1 MADDDLKSKLEGYEK
16 YQRSISNLSG
26 EWADD
31 LERIVDLSSKL
42 GNSIRT
48 NFNSLKETQEKYKQQ
63 VDYSNKLGESLK
75 SNGREVAALKAAQ
88 SDNNKILEERQRLL
102 DGEAETIK
110 DIERLNQSILKN
122 TADQTIN
129 VNALLE
135 NRKKQKDIDGDIQSI
150 EKEIA
155 EAQLAAIRDGVV
167 DQEKYNNLVAK
178 HNYYTKKSVEL
189 KATENEYMKDGVRLS
204 GRGVM
209 LDAELYSKKQN
220 NKIFKQT

>member
-189 KATENEYMKDGVRLS
+189 KMTSLRV
-204 GRGVM
+204 
-209 LDAELYSKKQN
+209 
-220 NKIFKQT
+220 